1 MKLNL
6 GISPKER
13 LRKEAGELI
22 RRRLNG
28 RKPYLLNISPLV
40 SDMFSRLYM
49 ISYEYDER
57 RVIELY
63 NQYEEIEDV
72 VKLPPGSEPGD
83 MAILVDLIE
92 DNIMGK
98 LGNEFEDT
106 FGTRNVEII
115 YVDIMNI
122 GSVDDVEVEIIVA
135 MVE

>member
-6 GISPKER
+6 GISPKEH

-83 MAILVDLIE
+83 MNMLIDLIE
-92 DNIMGK
+92 DTIMGK